1 VDVDQWKVV
10 RSAKRT
16 LVANNI
22 VRDSQKHWTNSFHLL
37 ARADGGVMRGAT
49 GFSSIQD
56 GFDNALNEECVNQL
70 KDKGK
75 SKMEGEEEVMMRGFS
90 PIT

>member
-1 VDVDQWKVV
+1 VNNGDMVRKVTAAKSATPSVVDVDQWKVV

-37 ARADGGVMRGAT
+37 ARADGEVMRGVA

-56 GFDNALNEECVNQL
+56 GFEML
-70 KDKGK
+70 
-75 SKMEGEEEVMMRGFS
+75 
-90 PIT
+90 